1 MSWLTGIFTWGL
13 IREGVE
19 SWTLGGAAKSALGSA
34 VAVTAVGTLAGRGKG
49 LLALGGACHMD
60 ALPHNTQLLEHQLPK
75 VEGDIACSGAVG
87 KSLLGKSKVCIE
99 EQHEVSLSAVLS
111 LTAKAQIKLTMAT
124 GYSNTVLWANSAG
137 SEMAQ
142 ARCCV
147 QLEDEVIMICKRI
160 SVMLTQWQMAAAN

>member
-1 MSWLTGIFTWGL
+1 MPVLQRVCIIPTYVLAERILGRLCCQLVVSWLTGIFTWGL
-13 IREGVE
+13 IRQGVE

-87 KSLLGKSKVCIE
+87 ISLLGK
-99 EQHEVSLSAVLS
+99 
-111 LTAKAQIKLTMAT
+111 
-124 GYSNTVLWANSAG
+124 G
-137 SEMAQ
+137 
-142 ARCCV
+142 
-147 QLEDEVIMICKRI
+147 
-160 SVMLTQWQMAAAN
+160 